1 MMRTM
6 QSKRVQQTAFSAA
19 KWMTGSS
26 YVAFVSGF
34 MSSIFITRALG
45 PETYGVYAYLVWM
58 VGVAVSLTT
67 GGLNVTAIRFISE
80 ALGAKNA
87 DQAGA
92 LFAWLR
98 RVLWVSMFTMAAVL
112 CATALFPQAY
122 PQDIASKLH
131 LYLAF
136 AVICAL
142 LKSSYMF
149 DISVSKGY
157 TIFYTEA
164 LSTSIIG
171 LVSTGLSALLYFTNQ
186 SLDAYLLL
194 FLLAALA
201 HPLMARLMMR
211 KHQLAPQAGD
221 LPDEFKTRV
230 WQALRWNMMFTLV
243 GLLSTKSIDI
253 YLLGVYALPAYI
265 GYYNVASAL
274 AKAGFDLLSTGFSSM
289 LLPFISRAKGEGGH
303 EKVQEIFSGSV
314 RFYQFVGIVVA
325 AGAYLLSDSLI
336 VLLYGQAYQEAIPA
350 LRIMALVG
358 GILMPHAAF
367 SAVFIAT
374 DNHRARLLFI
384 FLSSSISI
392 VTSFVFIP
400 WMGYQGALA
409 SVFVGNV
416 VTYVIVAASA
426 HILLKIRFPLR
437 NVLLQWLCAGIPFSV
452 LAWALPSGSHIVL
465 ATLACLVFGV
475 VYVVLSVNLG
485 AWEDSDLHALRQNSQ
500 RLGRILSL
508 ISFRAHPTS

>member
-34 MSSIFITRALG
+34 VSSIFITRALG
-45 PETYGVYAYLVWM
+45 PEAYGVYAYLVWM
-58 VGVAVSLTT
+58 VGIAVSLTT

-80 ALGAKNA
+80 ALGA
-87 DQAGA
+87 QAPEQAHA

-98 RVLWVSMFTMAAVL
+98 RVLWVSMILMAAILV
-112 CATALFPQAY
+112 ATALFPQAY
-122 PQDIASKLH
+122 PQGVANK
-131 LYLAF
+131 LYLYLGF
-136 AVICAL
+136 AVVCSL
-142 LKSSYMF
+142 LKSVYMF

-157 TIFYTEA
+157 TVFYTEA
-164 LSTSIIG
+164 LTTSIIG
-171 LVSTGLSALLYFTNQ
+171 LVSTGLSALLYFTHQ

-201 HPLMARLMMR
+201 HPVMARMLMR
-211 KHQLAPQAGD
+211 KHQLTPQSGD
-221 LPDEFKTRV
+221 LPDELKEKV
-230 WQALRWNMMFTLV
+230 WHALRWNMVFSLV
-243 GLLSTKSIDI
+243 SLLSTKSIDI
-253 YLLGVYALPAYI
+253 YLLGVYAPSAYI

-314 RFYQFVGIVVA
+314 RFYQFVGIIVA
-325 AGAYLLSDSLI
+325 AGAYLLSESL
-336 VLLYGQAYQEAIPA
+336 VTLLYGEAYREAIPA

-358 GILMPHAAF
+358 GILLPHAAF

-374 DNHRARLLFI
+374 DSHRARLLFI

-392 VTSFVFIP
+392 VTSFAFIP
-400 WMGYQGALA
+400 WMGYEGALA

-416 VTYVIVAASA
+416 ITYVIVAVSA
-426 HILLKIRFPLR
+426 HIALNIKFPLR
-437 NVLLQWLCAGIPFSV
+437 NVLLHWLSAGIPFS
-452 LAWALPSGSHIVL
+452 LIAWALPVDPHIVQAAL
-465 ATLACLVFGV
+465 SCLVFGV

-485 AWEDSDLHALRQNSQ
+485 AWEESDLHALRQNS
-500 RLGRILSL
+500 RHLDRILSMV
-508 ISFRAHPTS
+508 SFRPRRNS